1 MFTWKRL
8 FLSLGFLFLIVI
20 IGWTTWYF
28 TIVRPKLIGN
38 PIVLYNTKPQIT
50 AADRVNAAVTEKS
63 QIRKNTQENGT
74 AETHKPPKVRS
85 QFVREGNKNA
95 TASLTQKESDKHTE
109 HPDKSN
115 GKKLSDEELAKRKA
129 DAERILKHYR
139 TQIDELLYSTNE
151 LKKESERFKASY
163 NQNEMRAKLVR
174 RLNSLSAEDQ
184 QNYFEDIKSGKAVDD
199 ALETVRTTFKEGGI
213 PDSFTE
219 VFLELLKPQF
229 SGESYAEKHLE
240 ELRAHGFEPKF

>member
-8 FLSLGFLFLIVI
+8 FLSLGFLFLTVI
-20 IGWTTWYF
+20 IGWATWYF
-28 TIVRPKLIGN
+28 TIVRPKLIAE
-38 PIVLYNTKPQIT
+38 PIIRYNTKPQIT
-50 AADRVNAAVTEKS
+50 AADRVDAAAGEKS
-63 QIRKNTQENGT
+63 QIKKNGT
-74 AETHKPPKVRS
+74 AETHKDLKDRS
-85 QFVREGNKNA
+85 QSVREGNKNA

-139 TQIDELLYSTNE
+139 TQIDELRYSTNE

-163 NQNEMRAKLVR
+163 NENEMRAKLVK
-174 RLNSLSAEDQ
+174 RLNSLSAKEHQ
-184 QNYFEDIKSGKAVDD
+184 TYFEDIKSGKAVDD
-199 ALETVRTTFKEGGI
+199 VLETVRSTFKEGGI
-213 PDSFTE
+213 PDSTVQ

-240 ELRAHGFEPKF
+240 ELRAHGFKPKF

>member
-8 FLSLGFLFLIVI
+8 FLSLGFLFLTAIM
-20 IGWTTWYF
+20 GWTTWYF
-28 TIVRPKLIGN
+28 AIVRPKLIAE
-38 PIVLYNTKPQIT
+38 PVIRYNTKSQIT
-50 AADRVNAAVTEKS
+50 EDDRVDTAGEKS
-63 QIRKNTQENGT
+63 QISKNAT
-74 AETHKPPKVRS
+74 AETHKDLKDRS
-85 QFVREGNKNA
+85 QSVREGNKNA

-129 DAERILKHYR
+129 DAERILKHFR
-139 TQIDELLYSTNE
+139 TQIDELRYSTNE

-163 NQNEMRAKLVR
+163 NQNEIRAKLVK

-184 QNYFEDIKSGKAVDD
+184 KAYFEDIKSGKAVDD
-199 ALETVRTTFKEGGI
+199 ALETMKTTFKEGGI